1 MRKWIAMLLLA
12 AILVSA
18 LPVSAAAVG
27 EKDSQKVTSA
37 EEKGDFS
44 SYIPIHAQG
53 ELTAQIRTVRSGSY
67 EPLVTSQPLIDII
80 KEKEGFTKYPVW
92 DYGHW
97 AIGYGTTCP
106 EDMLE
111 EYRERGITEEE
122 AEALLRE
129 YVATFEDSVNSYG
142 RRKGIQFSQCQFDGL
157 IDFTYALGPA
167 WTTMNCML
175 TSWLQNPTSDID
187 FVNAIGRW
195 CRVSGDV
202 WGGTCARRIMEAKI
216 FLYGDYDGT
225 GEHDFSYV
233 IFHGVLAKMTSSY
246 EDDVAYYEDGEPYGQ
261 LPQPVLEGY
270 RFLGWFTSK
279 EGGTELKATDIVK
292 KYMTVYAHWEQL
304 DVPEPTEP
312 EPTEPEPTEPAPTEP
327 EPTEPEPT
335 EPEPTAEPEP
345 DPTEPDEPEIPFTD
359 VPEDSWF
366 YDAVAYMYKAKLVK
380 GISETEFGPGMKLTR
395 GMLITLFYRLDGQ
408 PEVTQPCTF
417 TDVNPNLYYAD
428 AIAWAQQHKIVV
440 GDGENL
446 YHPDA
451 QITRQDT
458 VVIMHRFCIYIMGLD
473 CPPNGDL
480 SGFPD
485 ADRISPYAK
494 EAMIWAVGAGL
505 INGYQEDKTIRP
517 GGNINRAETAKIFY
531 NLYQKLGG

>member
-1 MRKWIAMLLLA
+1 MRKWISMLLLA
-12 AILVSA
+12 AILISA

-27 EKDSQKVTSA
+27 EAEPQEAFSVEEEDFVSQM
-37 EEKGDFS
+37 
-44 SYIPIHAQG
+44 PIRTQG
-53 ELTAQIRTVRSGSY
+53 ELTAQIQTVRSGSY
-67 EPLVTSQPLIDII
+67 EPLVTSQALIDII

-111 EYRERGITEEE
+111 EYRRRGITEEE

-129 YVATFEDSVNSYG
+129 YVVAFENSVNSYG

-175 TSWLQNPTSDID
+175 TNWLQNPTSDID

-233 IFHGVLAKMTSSY
+233 VFHGVLANMNGSY

-261 LPQPVLEGY
+261 LPRPVLEGY

-279 EGGTELKATDIVK
+279 EGGTELKTTDIVK
-292 KYMTVYAHWEQL
+292 KYMTVYAHWE
-304 DVPEPTEP
+304 EGEEP
-312 EPTEPEPTEPAPTEP
+312 EPT
-327 EPTEPEPT
+327 
-335 EPEPTAEPEP
+335 EP
-345 DPTEPDEPEIPFTD
+345 DPTEPDPTEPAPSEEPTEPTEPGLTEPTEPVPTEPEIPFTD

-366 YDAVAYMYKAKLVK
+366 YDSVVYMYRAKLVK
-380 GISETEFGPGMKLTR
+380 GISDTEFGPGMKLTR
-395 GMLITLFYRLDGQ
+395 GMLITLFYRLAGQ
-408 PEVTQPCTF
+408 PEVTEPCTF
-417 TDVNPNLYYAD
+417 TDVNPELYYA
-428 AIAWAQQHKIVV
+428 APIAWAQQNEIVK
-440 GDGENL
+440 GDGENQ

-458 VVIMHRFCIYIMGLD
+458 VVIMHRYCMYIIGLD

-480 SGFPD
+480 STFPD
-485 ADRISPYAK
+485 ADRISPYAR
-494 EAMIWAVGAGL
+494 EAMTWAVGAGL
-505 INGYQEDKTIRP
+505 INGYQEDRTIRP

-531 NLYQKLGG
+531 NLYQKIGG

>member
-304 DVPEPTEP
+304 DVPDPTEP
-312 EPTEPEPTEPAPTEP
+312 EPTEPTPTEP

-417 TDVNPNLYYAD
+417 TDVNPDLYYAD
-428 AIAWAQQHKIVV
+428 AIAWAQQHKIV
-440 GDGENL
+440 
-446 YHPDA
+446 
-451 QITRQDT
+451 
-458 VVIMHRFCIYIMGLD
+458 
-473 CPPNGDL
+473 
-480 SGFPD
+480 
-485 ADRISPYAK
+485 
-494 EAMIWAVGAGL
+494 VGAGL